1 VGSFIKHNRI
11 FLLTIVILSVLFW
24 VVIHFG
30 GERIYEI
37 EAQWR
42 HESIVSQLLT
52 TEEVIRVLFR
62 NFERDL
68 LLLKNIPNTKNFVN
82 SNFESIS
89 HKNTIK
95 EIFYELAK
103 ASKWYYQIRIIDS
116 SGQEIVRVN
125 HNPDGTTIIVPDSR
139 LQNKEDRYYFQ
150 EAMKMDENQIY
161 VSPIDLNIEKGKIEI
176 PYTPVIRLATP
187 LFNSEGRKM
196 GIVILNVRF
205 SEVLELLYKNMFI
218 QTEDGYLISLNPD
231 KSVNFRKS
239 NYNFPNDSGH
249 IELSDIETL
258 HYSTVEF
265 LPGNRLIIA
274 AYHKHPTLKA
284 ALQNLTLTSTLVFIL
299 FLTLMLVVIYLNLSK
314 SKDLIGAQKAIMSS
328 LATLAERRDTET
340 GRHLKRTR
348 EYAAILAKQLR
359 KNKKYRK
366 IITNEFIENL
376 YDTTPLHDIGKV
388 GIRDSI
394 LLKEGK
400 LTEQEYEEMKKHTLI
415 GKQILQDA
423 IDKYQLKGSFITMA
437 RNICAYHHEKYNGE
451 GYPEGL
457 KGEEIP
463 LEARIFALCDAYDA
477 IRSKRPYKDALP
489 HEEALRRIK
498 ADRGKHFDPDI
509 VDAFLEC
516 EKEFE
521 RVSNIYST
529 TAENTHSL

>member
-1 VGSFIKHNRI
+1 
-11 FLLTIVILSVLFW
+11 
-24 VVIHFG
+24 
-30 GERIYEI
+30 
-37 EAQWR
+37 
-42 HESIVSQLLT
+42 
-52 TEEVIRVLFR
+52 
-62 NFERDL
+62 
-68 LLLKNIPNTKNFVN
+68 
-82 SNFESIS
+82 
-89 HKNTIK
+89 
-95 EIFYELAK
+95 
-103 ASKWYYQIRIIDS
+103 
-116 SGQEIVRVN
+116 
-125 HNPDGTTIIVPDSR
+125 
-139 LQNKEDRYYFQ
+139 
-150 EAMKMDENQIY
+150 
-161 VSPIDLNIEKGKIEI
+161 
-176 PYTPVIRLATP
+176 
-187 LFNSEGRKM
+187 
-196 GIVILNVRF
+196 
-205 SEVLELLYKNMFI
+205 
-218 QTEDGYLISLNPD
+218 
-231 KSVNFRKS
+231 
-239 NYNFPNDSGH
+239 
-249 IELSDIETL
+249 
-258 HYSTVEF
+258 
-265 LPGNRLIIA
+265 
-274 AYHKHPTLKA
+274 
-284 ALQNLTLTSTLVFIL
+284 LTLTSTLVFIL